1 MSESKRKPAR
11 SLQQIHDEI
20 KENLLTTKPQLD
32 DPAPPTRPSLTDDLN
47 QIAALAESFSEQRPR
62 SNSTNWI
69 HLADTLDQEG
79 VNLWNISGL
88 IRKTPE
94 DDGRLLVAALRFA
107 ALRLIEAGLETKPGI
122 ESLLHVLQ
130 LASKTGATLSEVGR
144 HDVAARVLTS
154 AAKYEELLRNVDD
167 PDGAQSNA
175 IACGAVV
182 YFSSRMEAAWKENNC
197 TVADFM
203 AQKIIDDDQRLALLP
218 GHLRLQLASKFHRIG
233 KSMLEHGTNPADA
246 VNWLQKAFALADP
259 LEDNVALGAAELKIS
274 ILQALARAYFVAGSY
289 DRAEATL
296 DELIPS
302 IDCSPDH
309 ASAGYRELRWLRLA
323 ALKRRKAGDSA
334 LLDAFES
341 IIDHME
347 CSETNITDILQ
358 DLRTLHHQHT
368 LVTAV
373 HQHCLE
379 KALASHSTGQDGIN
393 RLLLSLIFH
402 CAKDEDHERALKTID
417 TVFTSLCQAEVELDV
432 IPTTACL
439 TLLWQYGDR
448 HYHAKKWSEAAD
460 WFLAGSHELFRTT
473 APTAS
478 AKCFRKA
485 ALCYIEH
492 REYARASTMIRRCP
506 TNEAK
511 THYVMFLIAV
521 LQAHEIR
528 SETCLCVNS
537 ILSKIPLGTLMLHP
551 HPRHDVQ
558 SFQCSKLE
566 GFVREFAFQCQ
577 LPTRQLFS
585 VEAWG
590 DGLQDLRLRIFL
602 LLPNVV
608 LLALPFHD
616 DSIIL
621 CLYLPPLLLILA
633 TVSSAC
639 HSSDSLVAGGRH
651 RLHVLARF
659 VEFEPLAIR
668 VPLRYRRWCELR
680 MAEDLSVHRAC
691 DVCLMT
697 RAWRGPRFN
706 RARTQ
711 SS

>member
-1 MSESKRKPAR
+1 MEILGA
-11 SLQQIHDEI
+11 LQSVFAVII
-20 KENLLTTKPQLD
+20 SSLLTENNNIFELK
-32 DPAPPTRPSLTDDLN
+32 SH
-47 QIAALAESFSEQRPR
+47 AALLAQAG
-62 SNSTNWI
+62 NSSQGSLSI
-69 HLADTLDQEG
+69 QKYMVYTLTLCQG
-79 VNLWNISGL
+79 
-88 IRKTPE
+88 T
-94 DDGRLLVAALRFA
+94 GRQSPLLVN
-107 ALRLIEAGLETKPGI
+107 
-122 ESLLHVLQ
+122 
-130 LASKTGATLSEVGR
+130 
-144 HDVAARVLTS
+144 AARPLRVLPNS
-154 AAKYEELLRNVDD
+154 ELTRVGTGNADPKCVSLRNV
-167 PDGAQSNA
+167 
-175 IACGAVV
+175 
-182 YFSSRMEAAWKENNC
+182 
-197 TVADFM
+197 
-203 AQKIIDDDQRLALLP
+203 IID
-218 GHLRLQLASKFHRIG
+218 
-233 KSMLEHGTNPADA
+233 E
-246 VNWLQKAFALADP
+246 
-259 LEDNVALGAAELKIS
+259 
-274 ILQALARAYFVAGSY
+274 FVAN
-289 DRAEATL
+289 
-296 DELIPS
+296 
-302 IDCSPDH
+302 
-309 ASAGYRELRWLRLA
+309 REDSCPPPHDN
-323 ALKRRKAGDSA
+323 AL
-334 LLDAFES
+334 
-341 IIDHME
+341 
-347 CSETNITDILQ
+347 
-358 DLRTLHHQHT
+358 
-368 LVTAV
+368 
-373 HQHCLE
+373 
-379 KALASHSTGQDGIN
+379 
-393 RLLLSLIFH
+393 
-402 CAKDEDHERALKTID
+402 
-417 TVFTSLCQAEVELDV
+417 
-432 IPTTACL
+432 
-439 TLLWQYGDR
+439 
-448 HYHAKKWSEAAD
+448 
-460 WFLAGSHELFRTT
+460 
-473 APTAS
+473 
-478 AKCFRKA
+478 
-485 ALCYIEH
+485 
-492 REYARASTMIRRCP
+492 
-506 TNEAK
+506 
-511 THYVMFLIAV
+511 
-521 LQAHEIR
+521 AHEIR